1 MIALERSL
9 RLGALLVAA
18 STILTPQEKNN
29 GSKPPIRLEMLK
41 QVTVLPQVPNSL
53 GMVLTC
59 DARSN
64 IFFDARLRPEDD
76 DDSIVKFDLK
86 AEKQISLQLFAPELH
101 NLVMNPQRFTVTKDG
116 HLYVPAALMSGK
128 DRGWYI
134 VHFDED
140 GKFKSKT
147 KLSGYFGVIH
157 VGVFASGDFL
167 IVGKNQLD
175 KNLPKGYFTG
185 IFDSSGRL
193 QKLIEIKDDEKTT
206 EMLQT
211 KDSNYV
217 KTVGPVTIN
226 RTVELGQ
233 IRSVDDGNVY
243 LLRRSSPAV
252 IHAINSGGE
261 VVRAITV
268 DGGDGMFPTDFEY
281 SNGYFAV
288 RMHNPDKPATGLIK
302 VISAITGDEMGVLE
316 SSGIG
321 AGFTCFE
328 APATVKMLAPE
339 KDKLVLKTYGP
350 AN

>member
-1 MIALERSL
+1 MAYKL
-9 RLGALLVAA
+9 RLKTVVLLLAA
-18 STILTPQEKNN
+18 CTILLAEDK
-29 GSKPPIRLEMLK
+29 GKDASAPIRLEMQK

-59 DARSN
+59 DSRSN
-64 IFFDARLRPEDD
+64 IFFDARMRPEDD
-76 DDSIVKFDLK
+76 ADSIVKFDTK
-86 AEKQISLQLFAPELH
+86 AEKLTPLDYLAAELR
-101 NLVMNPQRFTVTKDG
+101 NLVINTQRFTVTKDG
-116 HLYVPAALMSGK
+116 NLYVPAALMTGK

-140 GKFKSKT
+140 GRFKSKT

-185 IFDSSGRL
+185 IFDNSGRL

-206 EMLQT
+206 EMLET

-226 RTVELGQ
+226 RTIELGQ
-233 IRSVDDGNVY
+233 IRSADDGNVY
-243 LLRRSSPAV
+243 LLSRSSPAV
-252 IHAINSGGE
+252 IYAINSGGE
-261 VVRAITV
+261 VVRTISV
-268 DGGDGMFPTDFEY
+268 DGGAGMFPTDFEY

-302 VISAITGDEMGVLE
+302 VISATTGDEIGVLE
-316 SSGIG
+316 ANRIG

-328 APATVKMLAPE
+328 APATVKMLLPE